1 MEELIEVFELCKR
14 IWK

>member
-14 IWK
+14 IWR